1 MKFKTTLTV
10 LAAACA
16 LALGAQAHAFNG
28 LDSLARTLDEVA
40 DMDRV
45 ADEAGR
51 AFRGGAADYRPSRHD
66 RDYGRHV
73 RYDDDDDD
81 DDRRNRRWD
90 RDDDDDDDDR
100 RSRRWSRDDDDDD
113 DDDRRGRRWSRDDD
127 DDDDDDD

>member
-10 LAAACA
+10 LAAACT

-40 DMDRV
+40 DMARV
-45 ADEAGR
+45 ADETGR